1 MDIKIVCDCGQKYIF
16 EVDPDNGLMPAS
28 VNCPACGADGTQEAN
43 EILTQIFPGPFAESS
58 AEPAMETAPPPPA
71 AAVGGPIRVNPPV
84 RPAMAANSPPP
95 LSASAPAPQPIRSM
109 ITAPVKAE
117 NAGEFSL
124 GRGILGAV
132 VGAGLGAGLMYGFF
146 ELAGFRFPLMGV
158 GIGALAG
165 YGARLLGR
173 GTDTTLGVIA
183 AGLAL
188 AANAGT
194 LYLMFG
200 DFVFVYVISLAVGAW
215 FAYRIASG

>member
-1 MDIKIVCDCGQKYIF
+1 M
-16 EVDPDNGLMPAS
+16 N
-28 VNCPACGADGTQEAN
+28 
-43 EILTQIFPGPFAESS
+43 
-58 AEPAMETAPPPPA
+58 TAPA
-71 AAVGGPIRVNPPV
+71 
-84 RPAMAANSPPP
+84 
-95 LSASAPAPQPIRSM
+95 
-109 ITAPVKAE
+109 KAE
-117 NAGEFSL
+117 YAGEFSL
-124 GRGILGAV
+124 GRGVLGAV

-146 ELAGFRFPLMGV
+146 QLAGFRFPLMGV

-200 DFVFVYVISLAVGAW
+200 DFAFVYVLSLAVGAW

>member
-1 MDIKIVCDCGQKYIF
+1 MEIKIVCGCGQKYIF
-16 EVDPDNGLMPAS
+16 EVDPDNGLMGAS

-43 EILTQIFPGPFAESS
+43 DILTQIFPDSMAEPTTK
-58 AEPAMETAPPPPA
+58 PAMETVPPPPA
-71 AAVGGPIRVNPPV
+71 AAQGGSLRIIPPV
-84 RPAMAANSPPP
+84 RLGMAASPPP
-95 LSASAPAPQPIRSM
+95 PLPASAPAPQPIQPM
-109 ITAPVKAE
+109 MVAPSQAE
-117 NAGEFSL
+117 DTGEFSL

-188 AANAGT
+188 AANGGT
-194 LYLMFG
+194 LYFMFG